1 MRAYTCCYLPCMK
14 VFNSHCPSELVF
26 GHVVLRP
33 LLLLKEEWLDE
44 DLEKISVPKYV
55 AYFKDMLFRAG
66 QMAKSNDSN
75 DVGTGAVLLQEAS
88 DGLDHPVSYFSKKF
102 LQYQKKYSV
111 VEKETLGLVLALDY
125 FDIYLCSTPL
135 KIKVYTDRNPLN
147 FLKQWKIRIKG

>member
-1 MRAYTCCYLPCMK
+1 MFEFFGNCCSANK
-14 VFNSHCPSELVF
+14 VVNW
-26 GHVVLRP
+26 
-33 LLLLKEEWLDE
+33 LLQSQVITPKNACF
-44 DLEKISVPKYV
+44 EKSIPQE
-55 AYFKDMLFRAG
+55 AFKLII
-66 QMAKSNDSN
+66 DSN